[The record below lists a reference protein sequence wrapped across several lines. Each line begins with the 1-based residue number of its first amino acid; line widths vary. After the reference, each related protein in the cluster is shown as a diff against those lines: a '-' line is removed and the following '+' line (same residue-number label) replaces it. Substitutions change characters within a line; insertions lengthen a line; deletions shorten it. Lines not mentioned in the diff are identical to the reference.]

1 MPAAAQAAR
10 RSSEALTAHTPRVHR
25 ALASVL
31 LALVCALAVA
41 GSAAGAHERT
51 PSLAALLARH
61 VPVLVL
67 HPDESLEPVPVDGFL
82 ADSDLTRKTASGW
95 EIVPGPLPAG
105 GADLRLDQRSCSAFD
120 GLAATPCYVATQAV
134 HGAAPV
140 VYGAVFRTRD
150 RIDLQYWLWYPYD
163 DFSPVYPA
171 NHFWQVHEGD
181 WEAVSVIL
189 DRAGTPLTVAY
200 SQHAK
205 GRRRA
210 WARAPKQGLR
220 PLVYVGLGSHAN
232 FPSPGEH
239 PLLPPAVD
247 QATINV
253 MRAYGIAVPA
263 DHTAKGAVIRPTLV
277 RVTSRTPS
285 WMTFAGAWGESGY
298 IHIPGRDPLVAGA
311 GPRGPAFHAQWQRPV
326 REEMSWPL
334 G

>member
-1 MPAAAQAAR
+1 
-10 RSSEALTAHTPRVHR
+10 VHR
-25 ALASVL
+25 AAFASVL
-31 LALVCALAVA
+31 LTLVCALTVV
-41 GSAAGAHERT
+41 GSAAGGHERA

-67 HPDESLEPVPVDGFL
+67 HPDESFEPVPVDGFL

-95 EIVPGPLPAG
+95 EIVPGPLPVG
-105 GADLRLDQRSCSAFD
+105 GADLRLDQRSCTTFD
-120 GLAATPCYVATQAV
+120 GLAATPCYVATEAV

-140 VYGAVFRTRD
+140 VYGAAFRTTD

-171 NHFWQVHEGD
+171 NDFWQAHEGD

-200 SQHAK
+200 SQHVK

-210 WARAPKQGLR
+210 WARAPKQGLL
-220 PLVYVGLGSHAN
+220 PLVYVALGSHAN

-263 DHTAKGAVIRPTLV
+263 DHTAKGAVIRPALV

-326 REEMSWPL
+326 REEMSWPR

>member
-1 MPAAAQAAR
+1 VR
-10 RSSEALTAHTPRVHR
+10 RSF
-25 ALASVL
+25 ASVL
-31 LALVCALAVA
+31 LIVVCALAVA
-41 GSAAGAHERT
+41 GSAAGEPERA

-67 HPDESLEPVPVDGFL
+67 HPDESFQPVSVDGFL
-82 ADSDLTRKTASGW
+82 ADSDLTRKTAAGW
-95 EIVPGPLPAG
+95 EPVPGPLPAG
-105 GADLRLDQRSCSAFD
+105 GADLRLDQRLCTAFD
-120 GLAATPCYVATQAV
+120 GLAATSCYVSAEAA

-163 DFSPVYPA
+163 DFSPAYPA
-171 NHFWQVHEGD
+171 TDFWEVHEGD

-189 DRAGTPLTVAY
+189 DRAGAPLTVAY
-200 SQHAK
+200 SQHRK

-210 WARAPKQGLR
+210 WALTPKRGLR
-220 PLVYVGLGSHAN
+220 PLVYVALGSHAN

-239 PLLPPAVD
+239 PLVPPAVD

-253 MRAYGIAVPA
+253 MRAYGIAQPA
-263 DHTAKGAVIRPTLV
+263 DHTAKGTVIRPALV

-298 IHIPGRDPLVAGA
+298 VHIPGRDPLVAGA
-311 GPRGPAFHAQWQRPV
+311 GPRGPTFHPQWQRPV
-326 REEMSWPL
+326 REEMSWPR

>member
-1 MPAAAQAAR
+1 M
-10 RSSEALTAHTPRVHR
+10 HR
-25 ALASVL
+25 AALASVL
-31 LALVCALAVA
+31 LTLVCALAVA
-41 GSAAGAHERT
+41 GSAAGERERT

-67 HPDESLEPVPVDGFL
+67 HPDESFEPVPVDGFL

-105 GADLRLDQRSCSAFD
+105 GADLRLDLRSCTAFD
-120 GLAATPCYVATQAV
+120 GLAATACYVATEAV

-140 VYGAVFRTRD
+140 VYGAVFRTGD

-171 NHFWQVHEGD
+171 NDFWQAHEGD

-189 DRAGTPLTVAY
+189 DRVGTPLTVAY

-220 PLVYVGLGSHAN
+220 PLVHVGLGSHAN
-232 FPSPGEH
+232 FPGPGEH

-263 DHTAKGAVIRPTLV
+263 DHTAKGTVIRPALV
-277 RVTSRTPS
+277 RVSSRTPS

-298 IHIPGRDPLVAGA
+298 IHIPGREPLVAGA

-326 REEMSWPL
+326 REEMSWPR